1 MSKVP
6 YPGLPVLIIDD
17 EEHFLDSIVPILR
30 INGITNVECC
40 QDSLEVMPLLKKKK
54 FSVILLDIKMPGIK
68 GTELLPK
75 ITAEYPEIPV
85 IMVTSVDNE
94 ISTVVDCIKQ
104 GAFDY
109 LVKPVETAKLIT
121 TIQNALESAH
131 NKKMIASLKESLLAE
146 APWNPYDFKD
156 IITQDKKMLAV
167 LKYIEAIARFREPVL
182 ITGETGTGKESLGRF
197 IHQVNRQGGDFITA
211 NIAGLDAHLFADTIF
226 GHEIG
231 AFTGAVSVRKGLIE
245 QAVNG
250 TLFLDEIG
258 ELAKPSQ
265 ISLLRLIQSEEYC
278 KLGSD
283 KPLFTNAHLVLST
296 TKDINVMK
304 ETGGF
309 RKDIYYRL
317 NTHHIH
323 LPPLRERKEDI
334 PLLLDYFIKKGA
346 ETYKKEV
353 TGISP
358 GLIQLLSC
366 YDFPG
371 NILELESM
379 VYDAVS
385 RHSSGS
391 LSLEVFLEKIKEPGA

>member
-121 TIQNALESAH
+121 TIQHALESAH

-146 APWNPYDFKD
+146 APWNP
-156 IITQDKKMLAV
+156 
-167 LKYIEAIARFREPVL
+167 
-182 ITGETGTGKESLGRF
+182 
-197 IHQVNRQGGDFITA
+197 
-211 NIAGLDAHLFADTIF
+211 
-226 GHEIG
+226 
-231 AFTGAVSVRKGLIE
+231 
-245 QAVNG
+245 
-250 TLFLDEIG
+250 
-258 ELAKPSQ
+258 
-265 ISLLRLIQSEEYC
+265 
-278 KLGSD
+278 
-283 KPLFTNAHLVLST
+283 
-296 TKDINVMK
+296 
-304 ETGGF
+304 
-309 RKDIYYRL
+309 
-317 NTHHIH
+317 
-323 LPPLRERKEDI
+323 
-334 PLLLDYFIKKGA
+334 
-346 ETYKKEV
+346 
-353 TGISP
+353 
-358 GLIQLLSC
+358 
-366 YDFPG
+366 
-371 NILELESM
+371 
-379 VYDAVS
+379 
-385 RHSSGS
+385 
-391 LSLEVFLEKIKEPGA
+391 